1 MGVTAV
7 QWSMRSIWKG
17 AISFGLVSVPVKVYS
32 ATESHD
38 VPLHQVHAKD
48 GGRIRYQRRCE
59 VCGKVVDYGD
69 IDKAYDDGQQ
79 TVVLTDKDL
88 ASLPAE
94 RNHEIEVVE
103 FVPASQVDLLRLD
116 KSYYLEP
123 EEKTLKQY
131 TLLRRALED
140 SDRTAIVRFA
150 LRQKT
155 RLAALRVRGDVLLL
169 QTLLWD
175 DEVRAPAF
183 DVLKQV
189 PRISQKERDMAAQL
203 VDSLAGDFDSASFT
217 DDYQEQLRTLVEA
230 KIKEGDALDTDVTF
244 GETEDG
250 DDAEVVDLMEA
261 LKKSLDRKKSAA
273 TQKTATKKAGTKKTA
288 AKKAPAKKTAAK
300 KKPAAKKAPA
310 KRVPRKTG

>member
-1 MGVTAV
+1 
-7 QWSMRSIWKG
+7 MRSIWKG
-17 AISFGLVSVPVKVYS
+17 AVSFGLVSVPVKVYS
-32 ATESHD
+32 ATENHD
-38 VPLHQVHAKD
+38 LPLHQVHDAD

-69 IDKAYDDGQQ
+69 IDKAYDDGGQ
-79 TVVLTDKDL
+79 TVVLTDEDIK
-88 ASLPAE
+88 SLPAE

-103 FVPASQVDLLRLD
+103 FVPADQVDILRLD

-123 EEKTLKQY
+123 EAATIKQY

-175 DEVRAPAF
+175 DEVRSPTF
-183 DVLKQV
+183 DVLKEA
-189 PRISQKERDMAAQL
+189 PRITQKERDMAAQL
-203 VDSLAGDFDSASFT
+203 VDSLTGDFDSAAFT

-230 KIKEGDALDTDVTF
+230 KLEQGAALDTGATF
-244 GETEDG
+244 GGQESD
-250 DDAEVVDLMEA
+250 DDADVVDLMEA
-261 LKKSLDRKKSAA
+261 LKRSIDRKKTTA
-273 TQKTATKKAGTKKTA
+273 KKDPATKSAPAKKTPAKKAAAKKPAAKKAASAKTA
-288 AKKAPAKKTAAK
+288 AKKAPAKKSSRRAS
-300 KKPAAKKAPA
+300 
-310 KRVPRKTG
+310 

>member
-1 MGVTAV
+1 
-7 QWSMRSIWKG
+7 MRSIWKG
-17 AISFGLVSVPVKVYS
+17 AVSFGLVSVPVKVYS
-32 ATESHD
+32 ATENHD
-38 VPLHQVHAKD
+38 LPLHQVHDAD

-69 IDKAYDDGQQ
+69 IDKAYDDGGQ
-79 TVVLTDKDL
+79 TVVLTDEDIK
-88 ASLPAE
+88 SLPAE

-103 FVPASQVDLLRLD
+103 FVPADQVDILRLD

-123 EEKTLKQY
+123 EAKTIKQY

-175 DEVRAPAF
+175 DEVRSPTF
-183 DVLKQV
+183 DVLKET
-189 PRISQKERDMAAQL
+189 PRITQKERDMAAQL
-203 VDSLAGDFDSASFT
+203 VDSLTGDFDSAAFT

-230 KIKEGDALDTDVTF
+230 KLEQGAALDTDATF
-244 GETEDG
+244 GEQESD
-250 DDAEVVDLMEA
+250 DDADVVDLMEA
-261 LKKSLDRKKSAA
+261 LKRSIDR
-273 TQKTATKKAGTKKTA
+273 KKTA
-288 AKKAPAKKTAAK
+288 AKKAPAKKSTAT
-300 KKPAAKKAPA
+300 KKPAAKKKAPA
-310 KRVPRKTG
+310 KKAPAKKAAAKKSSRPRAS